1 MKFTKILTLA
11 ALAATT
17 LLGGSLALQ
26 AQDTNAAAATPAS
39 PAARAHRLTPDQ
51 LIKELGLTD
60 DVATKFK
67 AAWEDRTAKIRE
79 LRGDSSVSAEDK
91 RTKSKAI
98 MDAFQAKMKEIL
110 TADQL
115 EKLKKLTPGGNR
127 RAPLAAPAAN

>member
-1 MKFTKILTLA
+1 MKLTKTLALA

-26 AQDTNAAAATPAS
+26 AQDTNSAAPAA

-51 LIKELGLTD
+51 IIKELGLTD
-60 DVATKFK
+60 EVATKFK

-79 LRGDSSVSAEDK
+79 VRGDTSVSAEDK

-115 EKLKKLTPGGNR
+115 EKLKKLTPGGQR
-127 RAPLAAPAAN
+127 RAPLAAPTTN